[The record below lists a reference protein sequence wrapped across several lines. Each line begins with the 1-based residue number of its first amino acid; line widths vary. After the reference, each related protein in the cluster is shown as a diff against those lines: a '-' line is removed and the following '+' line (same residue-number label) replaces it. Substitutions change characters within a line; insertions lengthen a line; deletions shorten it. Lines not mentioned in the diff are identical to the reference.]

1 MKSLGI
7 NKPFNSGN
15 SEIYIFS
22 GKIVSSQIIKP
33 KSSEESLKT
42 MLKIQSINLQESH
55 PKIFPNI
62 EKYIKKLYNFIK
74 ILERYKIKA
83 NTRKALFQVNIFNQ
97 SIKATIFTLKYYVHT
112 LKEEIFMNK
121 YIFITNFPMIKTNFI
136 YL

>member
-1 MKSLGI
+1 MKSLAT

-97 SIKATIFTLKYYVHT
+97 SIKATIFTLKYCVHT